1 IDAEFRI
8 GLVDHSSCVEEKNG
22 YSLVYSYYCD
32 ENCDMETGMGELLN
46 CIMIGEES
54 KNEKNE
60 EEDLD
65 RSRLVLS
72 IIMPILFFFIIVIV
86 VACGF
91 CFLFK

>member
-8 GLVDHSSCVEEKNG
+8 GLVDSSCVEEREG
-22 YSLVYSYYCD
+22 DSMVYSYYCD
-32 ENCDMETGMGELLN
+32 ENCDMETGMGELSV
-46 CIMIGEES
+46 CIMIGQERT
-54 KNEKNE
+54 EKVE